1 MILLKNHLSLAARPV
16 AYALLNLDLKNNNIG
31 GGPMIGSTKS
41 SVLLIV
47 AALIFSAGFALAASD
62 STKAESSKESK
73 SKLPS
78 GEERFMKEAASA
90 GLMEVELGKVAAEK
104 GSHQRVKEFGKRMQT
119 DHSKANAQLKK
130 IASSKGVEL
139 PTEPSG
145 EHKSTMEKLTKLSGA
160 EFDREYME
168 AMVDDHKEDIEK
180 FQTQADKGK
189 DPELKKFASENLP
202 ILKKHLELAQST
214 EKQIK
219 TESKGDAKSG
229 TKSGTKSSK
238 EGTR

>member
-1 MILLKNHLSLAARPV
+1 MMRLTKVSALMIAAAVTFP
-16 AYALLNLDLKNNNIG
+16 
-31 GGPMIGSTKS
+31 S
-41 SVLLIV
+41 
-47 AALIFSAGFALAASD
+47 GFALAASG
-62 STKAESSKESK
+62 STKAESSRESK

-78 GEERFMKEAASA
+78 GEERFMKEAASG

-104 GSHQRVKEFGKRMQT
+104 GSHQRVKEFGKRMQA

-145 EHKSTMEKLTKLSGA
+145 EHKSTMDKLTKLSGA

-189 DPELKKFASENLP
+189 DPEVKKFASESLP

-219 TESKGDAKSG
+219 SESKGDAKSG
-229 TKSGTKSSK
+229 SKSGAKSGSK

>member
-1 MILLKNHLSLAARPV
+1 MIRLAKV
-16 AYALLNLDLKNNNIG
+16 
-31 GGPMIGSTKS
+31 
-41 SVLLIV
+41 SVLMMT
-47 AALIFSAGFALAASD
+47 AALMFPSASVLAASD
-62 STKAESSKESK
+62 STKAGQSSKDTK

-78 GEERFMKEAASA
+78 GEERFMKEAASG
-90 GLMEVELGKVAAEK
+90 GLMEVELGKIAAEK
-104 GSHQRVKEFGKRMQT
+104 GSHQRVKEFGKRMQA

-130 IASSKGVEL
+130 IASSKGVDL
-139 PTEPSG
+139 PSEPSG
-145 EHKSTMEKLTKLSGA
+145 EHKSTMDKLTKLSGA
-160 EFDREYME
+160 EFDREYMD

-229 TKSGTKSSK
+229 SRSGSKSGSK
-238 EGTR
+238 EGAR

>member
-1 MILLKNHLSLAARPV
+1 M
-16 AYALLNLDLKNNNIG
+16 
-31 GGPMIGSTKS
+31 
-41 SVLLIV
+41 LIIT
-47 AALIFSAGFALAASD
+47 AALIFPASFVSAASD
-62 STKAESSKESK
+62 STKAERSKESK

-78 GEERFMKEAASA
+78 GEERFMKEAASG
-90 GLMEVELGKVAAEK
+90 GLMEVELGKIAAEK
-104 GSHQRVKEFGKRMQT
+104 GTHQRVKEFGKRMQA

-145 EHKSTMEKLTKLSGA
+145 EHKSVMDKLTKLSGA

-189 DPELKKFASENLP
+189 DPDLQKFASENLP

-229 TKSGTKSSK
+229 SKSGAKSSK

>member
-1 MILLKNHLSLAARPV
+1 MMRVVEL
-16 AYALLNLDLKNNNIG
+16 
-31 GGPMIGSTKS
+31 
-41 SVLLIV
+41 SVLMMA
-47 AALIFSAGFALAASD
+47 AALVVPSGSAFAASD
-62 STKAESSKESK
+62 STKTGASSKESK

-78 GEERFMKEAASA
+78 GEERFMKEAASG
-90 GLMEVELGKVAAEK
+90 GLMEVELGKIAAEK
-104 GSHQRVKEFGKRMQT
+104 GSHQRVKEFGKRMQA
-119 DHSKANAQLKK
+119 DHSKANTQLKK

-145 EHKSTMEKLTKLSGA
+145 EHKSTMDKLTKLSGA

-168 AMVDDHKEDIEK
+168 AMVDDHNEDIEK

-189 DPELKKFASENLP
+189 DPDLKKFASENLP

-219 TESKGDAKSG
+219 TESKGDAKGGSRSG
-229 TKSGTKSSK
+229 AKSGSK

>member
-1 MILLKNHLSLAARPV
+1 MKR
-16 AYALLNLDLKNNNIG
+16 
-31 GGPMIGSTKS
+31 STKV
-41 SVLLIV
+41 SVLMIT
-47 AALIFSAGFALAASD
+47 AALIFPAGFASAASD
-62 STKAESSKESK
+62 STKSERSKEGK

-78 GEERFMKEAASA
+78 GEERFMKEAASG
-90 GLMEVELGKVAAEK
+90 GLMEVELGKIAAEK
-104 GSHQRVKEFGKRMQT
+104 GSHQRVKEFGKRMQA

-145 EHKSTMEKLTKLSGA
+145 EHKSVMDKLTKLSGA

-189 DPELKKFASENLP
+189 DPDLQKFASENLP

-229 TKSGTKSSK
+229 SKSGAKSSK